1 MRCVSVDIALTFL
14 LPRRRYATFYPD
26 GPRNSPSFSRIVA
39 EHHAVRIKGLLDN
52 TRGTVILGG
61 ETDVADRY
69 IAPTVVKD
77 VPGDDSLMSE

>member
-1 MRCVSVDIALTFL
+1 M
-14 LPRRRYATFYPD
+14 
-26 GPRNSPSFSRIVA
+26 
-39 EHHAVRIKGLLDN
+39 RIKGLLDN

-61 ETDVADRY
+61 ETDIGDRY